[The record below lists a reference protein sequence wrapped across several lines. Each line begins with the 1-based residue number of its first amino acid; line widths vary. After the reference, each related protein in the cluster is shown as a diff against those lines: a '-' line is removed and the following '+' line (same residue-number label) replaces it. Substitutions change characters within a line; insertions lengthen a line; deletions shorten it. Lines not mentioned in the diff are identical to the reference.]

1 MRYDQ
6 QPRMRFYDVVKGSF
20 VLVGMFSWEEVER
33 YELRKGVSLLSEDEV
48 KEERLN
54 VLEGVTI
61 DS

>member
-6 QPRMRFYDVVKGSF
+6 QPRMRFYDVVKGVA
-20 VLVGMFSWEEVER
+20 VLVGRFSWEEAER

-48 KEERLN
+48 RETRLN